1 MKAFWIPSLVLFCLL
16 LGAID
21 SMGQGIR
28 VESAYYGSRDGV
40 GVDVTERVQRFA
52 DYGEPFRVSNDTLR
66 IDPSPNRPKTLIVVY
81 NVSGR
86 RISETVPE
94 GEVFYFRNGGYAHH
108 GPDDY
113 RPGIR
118 IIQAIYGTR
127 GRYVDV
133 TGIVRDR
140 FRDGKSFTVANDTFG
155 VDPYP
160 GQGKRLKISY
170 IRGGEQ
176 REKEY
181 REGDS
186 VRIW

>member
-1 MKAFWIPSLVLFCLL
+1 MKVFWTPSLVLLCLL
-16 LGAID
+16 FGAID
-21 SMGQGIR
+21 SMSQGIQ
-28 VESAYYGSRDGV
+28 VESAYYQSRDGV
-40 GVDVTERVQRFA
+40 GIDVTRRVQRFA

-66 IDPSPNRPKTLIVVY
+66 IDPSPNRPKMLRVVY
-81 NVSGR
+81 YVNGR

-113 RPGIR
+113 RGGIR
-118 IIQAIYGTR
+118 IIRAIYGTR
-127 GRYVDV
+127 GRYADV
-133 TGIVRDR
+133 TGIVRGRVRDR
-140 FRDGKSFTVANDTFG
+140 KSFTVANGTFG
-155 VDPYP
+155 VDPFP
-160 GQGKRLKISY
+160 GQGKRLKIY
-170 IRGGEQ
+170 YARGDEQ

>member
-1 MKAFWIPSLVLFCLL
+1 MKVFWTPSLVLLYLL
-16 LGAID
+16 FGAID

-28 VESAYYGSRDGV
+28 VESDFYRSRDGV
-40 GVDVTERVQRFA
+40 GIDVTGRIQRFA
-52 DYGEPFRVSNDTLR
+52 DYGEPFRVSNETLR
-66 IDPSPNRPKTLIVVY
+66 IDPAPNRPKILTVVY
-81 NVSGR
+81 YVDGR

-108 GPDDY
+108 GPEDY
-113 RPGIR
+113 RPAIQIIR
-118 IIQAIYGTR
+118 ATYGTR

-140 FRDGKSFTVANDTFG
+140 FRDRISFTVANDTFG
-155 VDPYP
+155 VDPFP
-160 GQGKRLKISY
+160 GQVKRLKIDY
-170 IRGGEQ
+170 IRGDER
-176 REKEY
+176 REREY